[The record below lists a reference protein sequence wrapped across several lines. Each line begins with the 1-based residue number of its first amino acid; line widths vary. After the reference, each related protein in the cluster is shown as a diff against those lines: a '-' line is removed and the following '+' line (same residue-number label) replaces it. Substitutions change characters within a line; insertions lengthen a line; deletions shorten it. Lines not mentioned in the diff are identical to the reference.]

1 MTKQPRKKN
10 KEIKIN
16 NFKKTPL
23 SKINDH
29 FIISAPDIFFK
40 PNPTSQA
47 LLEKSSIGQ
56 TEREEKAKERGEA

>member
-1 MTKQPRKKN
+1 M
-10 KEIKIN
+10 
-16 NFKKTPL
+16 
-23 SKINDH
+23 
-29 FIISAPDIFFK
+29 IILLYLHQIFFFK